1 MNFINPFILFGL
13 VLASIPIILHFLNLR
28 KLKKIEFSS
37 LKFLIELQK
46 SHIRKLKIKQW
57 LLLMLRTLTIIFIVL
72 AFARPVTRGHL
83 PGFSKYAESSVI
95 VFVDNSPS
103 MNLTDEFGNRFN
115 FAKRIAKNLIEQFN
129 SRDEIIL
136 IPLGNLQSADFY
148 NFTSNFGKI
157 NEDLSKMRIG
167 NSTANISNAITIS
180 AELFKK
186 AHYLNKEI
194 YFISDNQTLNFANF
208 DDTFITNIRPAIYFV
223 EVGANSKA
231 SLTNISV
238 DSIVP
243 FTRIFQYNNPVIN
256 KVKLTNHSTED
267 KSKLNLSLIYNGV
280 KVAQKNV
287 NIKKTSSIYTDISAV
302 LKSNDVLL
310 GEVEL
315 ENDALPNDNRRF
327 FGVILPD
334 KPKVALISDNNNLF
348 LQNALGINYQLNYCE
363 VEIIPTMNFNSIDF
377 TKFDVLVFENYSK
390 INVQK
395 VENYIKNGGR
405 AIFFASED
413 LSSNQEFLKFLKFD
427 KTEVV
432 NYSNNSNNIIS
443 KIAKTH
449 PIFDG
454 VFTNSNNEV
463 EEKIKI
469 YKEIPYKKGVAIVEN
484 VTGNLL
490 SEEYLLLGKYLLF
503 SINPIPEWSNLPTN
517 SLFPILIYR
526 SILYLSSLPELA
538 TSVEVGTSVQ
548 IKIPTKFAE
557 GSNFTII
564 DPNGNKQV
572 VYAPNLSTGIIV
584 SIPKV
589 ELLGNYV
596 VYNSKDKP
604 VGIISANINP
614 KESVIAKIDNEK
626 AEELFKKKF
635 EKEITIAFLQDYVN
649 LSQQIKRV
657 RSGSELWQIF
667 LVLAILT
674 AISELLV
681 QRLMK
686 SQ

>member
-57 LLLMLRTLTIIFIVL
+57 LLLLLRTLTIIFIVL
-72 AFARPVTRGHL
+72 AFARPLTRGHL

-103 MNLTDEFGNRFN
+103 MNLTDEYGNRFN

-129 SRDEIIL
+129 SRDEIVL

-148 NFTSNFGKI
+148 NFTSNFAKI
-157 NEDLSKMRIG
+157 SEDLSKMRI
-167 NSTANISNAITIS
+167 SQSSINISNAIATS

-186 AHYLNKEI
+186 AHFLNKEI
-194 YFISDNQTLNFANF
+194 YFITDNQLLNFENF

-231 SLTNISV
+231 NLTNISV
-238 DSIVP
+238 DSIIP
-243 FTRIFQYNNPVIN
+243 TTRIFQFNNPVIT
-256 KVKLTNHSTED
+256 KIKLTNHSVED
-267 KSKLNLSLIYNGV
+267 KSKLSMSMLFNAI

-287 NIKKTSSIYTDISAV
+287 NIKSETSTYNDISAV

-327 FGVILPD
+327 FGVILPN
-334 KPKVALISDNNNLF
+334 KPQVALISDNNNLF
-348 LQNALGINYQLNYCE
+348 LQNALGINYQLNYCN
-363 VEIIPTMNFNSIDF
+363 VEIIPTINFNSTDL

-390 INVQK
+390 INASR
-395 VENYIKNGGR
+395 VENYLKNGGR

-413 LSSNQEFLKFLKFD
+413 LSTNQEIVKFLKLD
-427 KTEVV
+427 KSEII
-432 NYSNNSNNIIS
+432 NYSNNSNNIVS
-443 KIAKTH
+443 KIAKSH
-449 PIFDG
+449 PIFEG
-454 VFTNSNNEV
+454 VFTNSNIEV
-463 EEKIKI
+463 AEKISI
-469 YKEIPYKKGVAIVEN
+469 YKEIPYKKGIPIIESI
-484 VTGNLL
+484 TGNLL
-490 SEEYLLLGKYLLF
+490 SEEYLLKGKYLFF
-503 SINPIPEWSNLPTN
+503 SINPMQEWGNIPTSA
-517 SLFPILIYR
+517 LFPIIIYR
-526 SILYLSSLPELA
+526 SILYLSSLPELS
-538 TSVEVGTSVQ
+538 TSVMIGSSVQ
-548 IKIPTKFAE
+548 LKIPARFAE
-557 GSNFTII
+557 GSNFSII

-596 VYNSKDKP
+596 VYNSKEKP

-614 KESVIAKIDNEK
+614 KESVISKIGNEK
-626 AEELFKKKF
+626 VEELLKKKF
-635 EKEITIAFLQDYVN
+635 EKEVTVAFLQDYVN

-667 LVLAILT
+667 LVLAIIT

-686 SQ
+686 NE

>member
-1 MNFINPFILFGL
+1 
-13 VLASIPIILHFLNLR
+13 
-28 KLKKIEFSS
+28 
-37 LKFLIELQK
+37 
-46 SHIRKLKIKQW
+46 
-57 LLLMLRTLTIIFIVL
+57 
-72 AFARPVTRGHL
+72 
-83 PGFSKYAESSVI
+83 
-95 VFVDNSPS
+95 
-103 MNLTDEFGNRFN
+103 
-115 FAKRIAKNLIEQFN
+115 
-129 SRDEIIL
+129 
-136 IPLGNLQSADFY
+136 
-148 NFTSNFGKI
+148 
-157 NEDLSKMRIG
+157 MRIG

-538 TSVEVGTSVQ
+538 TSVEVGSSVQ
-548 IKIPTKFAE
+548 IKIPTKFAD
-557 GSNFTII
+557 GSNFTIL

-626 AEELFKKKF
+626 VEELLKKKF

>member
-1 MNFINPFILFGL
+1 MNYINPFILFGL

-57 LLLMLRTLTIIFIVL
+57 LLLLLRTLTIIFIVL
-72 AFARPVTRGHL
+72 AFARPLTRGHL

-103 MNLTDEFGNRFN
+103 MNLTDEYGNRFN

-129 SRDEIIL
+129 SRDEIVL

-148 NFTSNFGKI
+148 NFTSNFAKI
-157 NEDLSKMRIG
+157 SEDLSKMRI
-167 NSTANISNAITIS
+167 SQSSINISNAIATS

-186 AHYLNKEI
+186 AHFLNKEI
-194 YFISDNQTLNFANF
+194 YFITDNQLLNFENF

-231 SLTNISV
+231 NLTNISV
-238 DSIVP
+238 DSIIP
-243 FTRIFQYNNPVIN
+243 TTRIFQFNNPVIT
-256 KVKLTNHSTED
+256 KIKLTNHSVED
-267 KSKLNLSLIYNGV
+267 KSKLSMSMLFNAI

-287 NIKKTSSIYTDISAV
+287 NIKSETSTYNDISAV

-327 FGVILPD
+327 FGVILPN
-334 KPKVALISDNNNLF
+334 KPQVALISDNNNLF
-348 LQNALGINYQLNYCE
+348 LQNALGINYQLNYCN
-363 VEIIPTMNFNSIDF
+363 VEIIPTINFNSTDL

-390 INVQK
+390 INASR
-395 VENYIKNGGR
+395 VENYLKNGGR

-413 LSSNQEFLKFLKFD
+413 LSTNQEIVKFLKLD
-427 KTEVV
+427 KSEII
-432 NYSNNSNNIIS
+432 NYSNNSNNIVS
-443 KIAKTH
+443 KIAKSH
-449 PIFDG
+449 PIFEG
-454 VFTNSNNEV
+454 VFTNSNIEV
-463 EEKIKI
+463 AEKISI
-469 YKEIPYKKGVAIVEN
+469 YKEIPYKKGIPIIESI
-484 VTGNLL
+484 TGNLL
-490 SEEYLLLGKYLLF
+490 SEEYLLKGKYLFF
-503 SINPIPEWSNLPTN
+503 SINPMQEWGNIPTSA
-517 SLFPILIYR
+517 LFPIIIYR
-526 SILYLSSLPELA
+526 SILYLSSLPELS
-538 TSVEVGTSVQ
+538 TSVMIGSSVQ
-548 IKIPTKFAE
+548 LKIPARFAE
-557 GSNFTII
+557 GSNFSII

-596 VYNSKDKP
+596 VYNSKEKP

-614 KESVIAKIDNEK
+614 KESVISKIGNEK
-626 AEELFKKKF
+626 VEELLKKKF
-635 EKEITIAFLQDYVN
+635 EKEVTVAFLQDYVN

-667 LVLAILT
+667 LVLTIIT

-686 SQ
+686 NE